1 MKKYFLFASLLFA
14 WTLTSCDSD
23 DSSDIEPDVPFYQN
37 LGVSYDVTNNKTNV
51 GANFNKQAFLQ
62 RTHFCT
68 AQRQGCL
75 TGQ

>member
-51 GANFNKQAFLQ
+51 GGEFQ
-62 RTHFCT
+62 
-68 AQRQGCL
+68 
-75 TGQ
+75 